1 MKIAMIQMK
10 VIEKNKDVNVEHGL
24 ALAEEAAKQSE
35 VIVMPEIWT
44 TGYSLGQLAKNA
56 EDPNGKVVT
65 ELQRIA
71 REQSCNIVAGSVPM
85 KLEGKIY
92 NTSLAISAQ
101 GEVVDLYNKIH
112 LFGMFKEENFFAAG
126 NKYGVYEF
134 DGVTCANT
142 ICYDLRFPELYRSLA
157 LQGAK
162 VIFVPAE
169 WPEVRGA
176 AWRLLL
182 QARAVENQLFICG
195 VNCVGTFK
203 DTLFYGHSMLV
214 APTGEISLEGGRE
227 EEILITEID
236 LAEINKARNS
246 LDALKDARTDLFGV

>member
-1 MKIAMIQMK
+1 MKISMIQMK
-10 VIEKNKDVNVEHGL
+10 IIEKNKEANVEHGL

-56 EDPNGKVVT
+56 EALEGRVVT

-71 REQSCNIVAGSVPM
+71 REQNCNIVAGSVPM

-92 NTSLAISAQ
+92 NTSLAINSQ
-101 GEVVDLYNKIH
+101 GEIIDLYNKIH

-134 DGVTCANT
+134 DGVLCANT

-169 WPEVRGA
+169 WPEVRGPV
-176 AWRLLL
+176 WRLLL
-182 QARAVENQLFICG
+182 QARAVENQIFICG

-203 DTLFYGHSMLV
+203 ETVFFGNSLLV
-214 APTGEISLEGGRE
+214 SPTGEVLVEGGKE
-227 EEILITEID
+227 EEILTAEVD
-236 LAEINKARNS
+236 LEEINKARMS
-246 LDALKDARTDLFGV
+246 LNALEDARSDLFGI